1 MAAPGVRAVLEKQP
15 KDNTRMTSIII
26 NKVIDRVIHV
36 LERWRGT
43 PHIPDWYYREE
54 AEWERVN
61 KCGETSAAS
70 SDCPRCSGL
79 EEKVKKHNADY
90 DGLQLIIER
99 QRSGATCSVGKRT
112 RSH

>member
-1 MAAPGVRAVLEKQP
+1 
-15 KDNTRMTSIII
+15 MTSIII

-43 PHIPDWYYREE
+43 PHIPDGYYREE

-90 DGLQLIIER
+90 DGRPASHWRFHCTQ
-99 QRSGATCSVGKRT
+99 SCASCSTPRHPST
-112 RSH
+112 